1 MVVCLA
7 TAARRPAC
15 ARLVVRVHTH
25 LAIAARIGSSIL
37 APALAYLAVAAC
49 SICPIALEATWRWRW
64 LSPRSLAPVKID
76 SSRTQSPALL
86 GCANP
91 MTAQITTLQPPVHPD
106 PHVLQWQL
114 ALSALPLSIAA
125 SGWSAALEDLLAH
138 RSPWSHLPAPAPRA
152 RWLGTMRLPA
162 APLAAIA
169 AGHAGGAR
177 LSWPD
182 ATGFATHAI
191 AAKMWTPPEVYGN
204 RVRARRSGSF
214 RLISAQRL
222 IACALGRK
230 GLHLLLRSLALRS
243 VCAAALHIA
252 MLTAL
257 SRLPYTALRN
267 GRHLSIAQHSAARLR
282 HTSPLSL
289 RSLRALAVES
299 LVNSNVHSPRRR
311 GLQPRCS
318 SLRLA
323 ILAHVRS
330 QRSCLRAP
338 STAIVSSE
346 PIAKRMQPQRR
357 HHLQGTALAAA
368 HAPLL
373 AGLAIAFPVVALA
386 AKRRTPSEN
395 NCTSS
400 QLPRKEHDCT
410 CYCYATALQ
419 VSVCLL
425 PPLPPSPASP

>member
-1 MVVCLA
+1 
-7 TAARRPAC
+7 
-15 ARLVVRVHTH
+15 
-25 LAIAARIGSSIL
+25 
-37 APALAYLAVAAC
+37 
-49 SICPIALEATWRWRW
+49 
-64 LSPRSLAPVKID
+64 
-76 SSRTQSPALL
+76 
-86 GCANP
+86 
-91 MTAQITTLQPPVHPD
+91 
-106 PHVLQWQL
+106 
-114 ALSALPLSIAA
+114 
-125 SGWSAALEDLLAH
+125 
-138 RSPWSHLPAPAPRA
+138 
-152 RWLGTMRLPA
+152 MRLPA
-162 APLAAIA
+162 APLAAFA

-191 AAKMWTPPEVYGN
+191 AAKMRTPPEVYGN

-289 RSLRALAVES
+289 RSLLRALAVES

-338 STAIVSSE
+338 STA
-346 PIAKRMQPQRR
+346 AAD
-357 HHLQGTALAAA
+357 LTA
-368 HAPLL
+368 
-373 AGLAIAFPVVALA
+373 
-386 AKRRTPSEN
+386 
-395 NCTSS
+395 
-400 QLPRKEHDCT
+400 
-410 CYCYATALQ
+410 
-419 VSVCLL
+419 
-425 PPLPPSPASP
+425 